1 MRVVYAVI
9 ALLLIPS
16 LSWAGNMT
24 FQFRNPNFGG
34 NPNNGSFLLN
44 SAQAQNSYK
53 DPSADDD
60 FGIETPSA
68 LDNFTQAI
76 QAQVLG
82 GLLTN
87 INTGKPG
94 RMVTS
99 DFIVDIANAD
109 GQMQI
114 KCHRPEN
121 GENLHHSGRWLAKQF
136 HRLLDIVEIRTIIMQ
151 RFLILVAV
159 CLLSGCLTAPPK
171 QAAKPTLM
179 PRAQSYRDL
188 TQLPLP
194 TGKIYV
200 SVYNIQDETGQ
211 FKPYPASNFSTAVPQ
226 SATAMLVTALKDSRW
241 FIPLERQGL
250 QNLLNERKIIRAAQD
265 NGTVAMNNRIPLHS
279 LTAANVMVE
288 GSIIGYESNVK
299 SGGVGARYFGI
310 GGDTQYQLDQ
320 IAVNLRVVNVSTG
333 EILSS
338 VTTSKTILSY
348 EVQAGVFRFIDYQR
362 LLEGEIGYTSNE
374 PVMLCLMSAIE
385 TGVIFLIN
393 DGIDRGLWD
402 LQNKNE
408 VKNDVLVK
416 YREMSSPP
424 ES

>member
-1 MRVVYAVI
+1 M
-9 ALLLIPS
+9 P
-16 LSWAGNMT
+16 
-24 FQFRNPNFGG
+24 
-34 NPNNGSFLLN
+34 
-44 SAQAQNSYK
+44 
-53 DPSADDD
+53 
-60 FGIETPSA
+60 
-68 LDNFTQAI
+68 
-76 QAQVLG
+76 
-82 GLLTN
+82 
-87 INTGKPG
+87 
-94 RMVTS
+94 
-99 DFIVDIANAD
+99 
-109 GQMQI
+109 
-114 KCHRPEN
+114 
-121 GENLHHSGRWLAKQF
+121 
-136 HRLLDIVEIRTIIMQ
+136 RL
-151 RFLILVAV
+151 LILVAV
-159 CLLSGCLTAPPK
+159 LLLSGCLTAPPK

-179 PRAQSYRDL
+179 PRAQSYKDL
-188 TQLPLP
+188 THLPAP
-194 TGKIYV
+194 TGKIFV

-250 QNLLNERKIIRAAQD
+250 QNLLNERKIIRAAQE
-265 NGTVAMNNRIPLHS
+265 NGTVAMNNRIPLQS
-279 LTAANVMVE
+279 LTAANIMVE

-310 GGDTQYQLDQ
+310 GADTQYQLDQ

-333 EILSS
+333 E
-338 VTTSKTILSY
+338 ILSY

-402 LQNKNE
+402 LQNKADRQ
-408 VKNDVLVK
+408 NDILVK
-416 YREMSSPP
+416 YRELSVPP

>member
-1 MRVVYAVI
+1 
-9 ALLLIPS
+9 
-16 LSWAGNMT
+16 
-24 FQFRNPNFGG
+24 
-34 NPNNGSFLLN
+34 
-44 SAQAQNSYK
+44 
-53 DPSADDD
+53 
-60 FGIETPSA
+60 
-68 LDNFTQAI
+68 
-76 QAQVLG
+76 
-82 GLLTN
+82 
-87 INTGKPG
+87 
-94 RMVTS
+94 
-99 DFIVDIANAD
+99 
-109 GQMQI
+109 
-114 KCHRPEN
+114 
-121 GENLHHSGRWLAKQF
+121 
-136 HRLLDIVEIRTIIMQ
+136 MQ
-151 RFLILVAV
+151 RFLLLVAV

-171 QAAKPTLM
+171 EAAKPTLM

-188 TQLPLP
+188 TKLPLP

-310 GGDTQYQLDQ
+310 GADTQYQLDQ

-338 VTTSKTILSY
+338 VNTSKTILSY
-348 EVQAGVFRFIDYQR
+348 EFQAGVFRYIDYQR
-362 LLEGEIGYTSNE
+362 LLEGEVGYTVNE

-385 TGVIFLIN
+385 TGVIYLVN
-393 DGIDRGLWD
+393 DGISRNLWQ
-402 LQNKNE
+402 LKNASDI
-408 VKNDVLVK
+408 NSPVLEK
-416 YREMSSPP
+416 YKSIIVPDIS
-424 ES
+424 